1 MCEEELKLNLG
12 LFAMLCFFFFFF
24 GQGDEKETR
33 TDGQKARGGGETWE
47 LGINTEKSYWG

>member
-12 LFAMLCFFFFFF
+12 LFAMLLFFFFF